1 MTDKRCNKK
10 FTIVIYDSTIPFLR
24 GQKSSDRNSQRI
36 VRRVERRRN
45 STKSNVLIRGRRDS
59 RVASVTGWKAT
70 SLLLLINVNAARF
83 DGGASSRKTRRRA
96 ANQTVR
102 NGAKVQFGLLVGSS
116 VSGGHAIG
124 RLFARE
130 SILRFRG
137 MPRLCNEGEEQRTS
151 GAEWLRL
158 DGYAWCYRVIGPGWN
173 SGSSNVTTKD
183 KPSSDARCTPGSHRL
198 LIRRKQ
204 IPPTGTSFFF
214 F

>member
-1 MTDKRCNKK
+1 MTNEIRE
-10 FTIVIYDSTIPFLR
+10 VSRSGGR
-24 GQKSSDRNSQRI
+24 GRI
-36 VRRVERRRN
+36 VPDLVERGRS
-45 STKSNVLIRGRRDS
+45 STKSNVPIRGRRDS

-83 DGGASSRKTRRRA
+83 DGGAPSRKTRRRA

-116 VSGGHAIG
+116 ESGGHAIG

-151 GAEWLRL
+151 GAERLRL
-158 DGYAWCYRVIGPGWN
+158 DGSAWCYRVIGPGWN
-173 SGSSNVTTKD
+173 SGSSNVTAKD
-183 KPSSDARCTPGSHRL
+183 KPFSDARCTSASDTTKTDSVKWDECPTLRL
-198 LIRRKQ
+198 TR
-204 IPPTGTSFFF
+204 
-214 F
+214 